1 MSTKIGIL
9 PISEPPKSDECLFGY
24 LTRLGSMYGYPN
36 GGWIAQLI
44 GINPEKQSLFAI
56 SERLKALATC
66 TGASTEE
73 LKRIAVRRA
82 PGKMAVILPSGRTVS
97 SNYISMKTAYVCEEC
112 IAEFGYVR
120 MSWILRCIPACPIHQ
135 CLLVDR
141 CSNCGSVFN
150 HLRPAVHC
158 WCGHPPPKRHQKV
171 RSHLSKSIEWHQEYW
186 LKNSKRKPKKL
197 DNLPLKYSHSKPD
210 EQMRA
215 IKFLATTFR
224 DRDRCLNQAPNKSI
238 ELSSL
243 HFIKAYAILG
253 NWPEGY
259 HSLLETMLP
268 KKQNGEIMLHGALH
282 NHYNTLI
289 EWRHAEVLSP
299 FWDYLNHFLE
309 KRKREQIVTGRGQPL
324 VQKYMSEPAYIS
336 QAHAAQHLA
345 ISKSKIKTLV
355 ENGQLKSKKFE
366 TGYGMRSWL
375 CSTSVEEYSLR
386 RWDIFTQNS
395 AAVELGIAKATV
407 VSFLKAKI
415 LRHAVSPEHGD
426 ITLSQRIT
434 GESVRGVAQR
444 LNDIAIARI
453 PGEGD
458 PIPLIKAPDL
468 YNANGISLAVIIK
481 AVLLSRIRIWVTD
494 VRYKPYLHNFEIS
507 EQDLR
512 YFARLKS

>member
-1 MSTKIGIL
+1 MSAKIGIL

-44 GINPEKQSLFAI
+44 GVNPEKQSLFAI

-82 PGKMAVILPSGRTVS
+82 PGKMAVTLPSGRTVS

-112 IAEFGYVR
+112 IAEFGYAR

-171 RSHLSKSIEWHQEYW
+171 RSHLSKSIEWHLEYW

-197 DNLPLKYSHSKPD
+197 DNLPLKYSHSKPE

-224 DRDRCLNQAPNKSI
+224 DRDRCLNQDPNKSI

-309 KRKREQIVTGRGQPL
+309 RRKREQIVTGRGQPL

-395 AAVELGIAKATV
+395 AAAELGIAKATV
-407 VSFLKAKI
+407 VSFLRAKI
-415 LRHAVSPEHGD
+415 LRQW
-426 ITLSQRIT
+426 I
-434 GESVRGVAQR
+434 
-444 LNDIAIARI
+444 
-453 PGEGD
+453 
-458 PIPLIKAPDL
+458 
-468 YNANGISLAVIIK
+468 
-481 AVLLSRIRIWVTD
+481 D
-494 VRYKPYLHNFEIS
+494 VDNK
-507 EQDLR
+507 
-512 YFARLKS
+512 